1 MCIKNNNSKALL
13 FDEITEGRRLAQ
25 ERLSAGTVERDYN
38 LSEDQAY
45 ALRGVR
51 IVSCKGG
58 TRAVA
63 EPSRPGDEKKKRG
76 TKNWFSL

>member
-1 MCIKNNNSKALL
+1 MRLL
-13 FDEITEGRRLAQ
+13 RGAGWPRNDFL
-25 ERLSAGTVERDYN
+25 AGTVERDYN
-38 LSEDQAY
+38 LSEDQAN